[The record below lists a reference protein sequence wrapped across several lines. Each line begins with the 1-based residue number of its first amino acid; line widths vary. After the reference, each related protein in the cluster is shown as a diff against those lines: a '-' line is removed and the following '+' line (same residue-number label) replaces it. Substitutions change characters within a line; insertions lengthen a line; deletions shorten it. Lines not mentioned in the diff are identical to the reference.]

1 MSKSTDKFTGQDL
14 RSRINQIRDLKAA
27 GDQAEDSDDIS
38 LSSIDTLPLKA
49 SSSTEKRSTS
59 RSETRHRPV
68 SRTSARSRS
77 PVARSRSTP
86 RSSQG
91 KSPRRQTKVKPSKHH
106 KRSKE
111 KRSRSKSAKKS
122 KKKSKKKKLSA
133 SPVSSVSLSPERPPR
148 RVHTSNA
155 DIRRPYRQKNHR
167 SYPPKE
173 TQSWED
179 KVSEFMNK
187 INSKEQA
194 HPPEEELE
202 TSMPVEDLT
211 LSPLMK
217 FIATKL
223 AVDKS
228 SSLFLRGPFQYNIL
242 SLLSRTEWVAFKSVK
257 LLEDAGHDTDWL
269 YDTAAIK
276 GSSGLKEHLVDSLK
290 KNTCLNQYGE
300 DGFKGQMKRIFTFV
314 IKYFTDED
322 VEIEHECV
330 EMGVEEEPKPAVEE
344 TSEVKS
350 RGIGAVLDRIQAS
363 ALSAAPPPPP
373 PQELPQ
379 QEINHWS
386 MLADNIQA
394 SSLTSFEK
402 LESYLSQDLLRLSSN
417 SLEQAQD
424 LLKISNRPA
433 KDAFEVAR
441 HMVMCWVNTG
451 YSFPQLWSKV
461 NQSNVEDILP
471 PRDPNDTSG
480 FNILEGAK
488 NEKYLAS
495 KFVHQLKR
503 LNKSMNDKQVDYVV
517 WKTLLYVMRGCGK
530 VVQQNNVKGF
540 KVSYNYL
547 PPGLREL
554 EAGNKYSK
562 DSTEVFMDNPQD
574 LSEDPLNIIIDP
586 YATVKSKAKFSS
598 KGQAEVMPRRKYF
611 IAAVHLE
618 WIMFKGKPEIYEIG
632 IHCQDMSKLELVII
646 PEALKVDQ
654 ASLEALGF
662 TLNRYLDI
670 LTFTQF

>member
-1 MSKSTDKFTGQDL
+1 MSKSTAKFAGQDL
-14 RSRINQIRDLKAA
+14 RSRINQIRELKAA
-27 GDQAEDSDDIS
+27 GDQLEDSDDIS
-38 LSSIDTLPLKA
+38 LSSIDTLPLN
-49 SSSTEKRSTS
+49 SPTRTEKRTRSH
-59 RSETRHRPV
+59 SETRHRPV
-68 SRTSARSRS
+68 SRTSTRSRS
-77 PVARSRSTP
+77 PVAKSRSP
-86 RSSQG
+86 LRSSEG
-91 KSPRRQTKVKPSKHH
+91 KSPRRQTKVKTSKHH

-122 KKKSKKKKLSA
+122 KKKSKKKKLAA
-133 SPVSSVSLSPERPPR
+133 SPVSSASLSPERPPR
-148 RVHTSNA
+148 RVHASNT
-155 DIRRPYRQKNHR
+155 DDVRRPYRPKNHHR

-187 INSKEQA
+187 INSKESS
-194 HPPEEELE
+194 HPPEEEVE
-202 TSMPVEDLT
+202 SSMPVEDLK

-223 AVDKS
+223 SVDKS
-228 SSLFLRGPFQYNIL
+228 SSLFLRGPFHYNIL
-242 SLLSRTEWVAFKSVK
+242 SLLSRTEWVALKSVK
-257 LLEDAGHDTDWL
+257 LLEEAGHDTDWL

-276 GSSGLKEHLVDSLK
+276 GSSGLKQDLVDSLD
-290 KNTCLNQYGE
+290 KNTCFNQYVQS
-300 DGFKGQMKRIFTFV
+300 GFKSQMKRIFTFV

-322 VEIEHECV
+322 VEIEHEDV
-330 EMGVEEEPKPAVEE
+330 AGMGDEDEGKPDVEEA
-344 TSEVKS
+344 SEVKT

-363 ALSAAPPPPP
+363 ALSPPPPPPPP
-373 PQELPQ
+373 PQELPPQ

-394 SSLTSFEK
+394 SSLSSFEK

-424 LLKISNRPA
+424 LLKINNRPA

-480 FNILEGAK
+480 FNILDGPR

-495 KFVHQLKR
+495 KFLHQLKR

-562 DSTEVFMDNPQD
+562 DSSAEVFVDTPQD
-574 LSEDPLNIIIDP
+574 LSEDPMNIIIDP
-586 YATVKSKAKFSS
+586 YAAGKSRAKMSS
-598 KGQAEVMPRRKYF
+598 KGQAAEVMPRRKYF

-618 WIMFKGKPEIYEIG
+618 WIVFKGKPEIYEIG

-662 TLNRYLDI
+662 TLNR
-670 LTFTQF
+670 